1 MTKTMAPADQI
12 TMAHK
17 EIPGNP
23 STAKSSQKKL
33 NDRSNG
39 EPLRVL
45 SEEDWTFWVQNGYV
59 VIREAV
65 PREQAKKLA
74 DYLWEY
80 EGKDQHDESTWY
92 KRPNVKMEMTELNN
106 TGMVEI
112 YNQQFMWDNRQHP
125 RVHQAFADVWGTEK
139 LWVTIDRANLN
150 FPIRPGFEY
159 KGFIHW
165 DYDPETK
172 PQNVQGVI
180 ALADQNDDSMGGFQC
195 VPELYRTY
203 DKWKLTQPEDRDHY
217 KPDTTGFEIV
227 KVKLNAGDLLIFNSL
242 EPHGI
247 RANTSQN
254 KVRIAQYVAMM
265 PAQEDNEELVQWRI
279 NSWKNRDAM
288 KVYAFH
294 GDPLER
300 EKKNHVAELSPLGK
314 KLLGL
319 ERW

>member
-59 VIREAV
+59 VVRQAV

-80 EGKDQHDESTWY
+80 EGKDQQDESTWY

-112 YNQQFMWDNRQHP
+112 YN
-125 RVHQAFADVWGTEK
+125 HQ
-139 LWVTIDRANLN
+139 
-150 FPIRPGFEY
+150 
-159 KGFIHW
+159 
-165 DYDPETK
+165 
-172 PQNVQGVI
+172 
-180 ALADQNDDSMGGFQC
+180 
-195 VPELYRTY
+195 
-203 DKWKLTQPEDRDHY
+203 
-217 KPDTTGFEIV
+217 
-227 KVKLNAGDLLIFNSL
+227 
-242 EPHGI
+242 
-247 RANTSQN
+247 
-254 KVRIAQYVAMM
+254 
-265 PAQEDNEELVQWRI
+265 
-279 NSWKNRDAM
+279 
-288 KVYAFH
+288 
-294 GDPLER
+294 
-300 EKKNHVAELSPLGK
+300 
-314 KLLGL
+314 
-319 ERW
+319 